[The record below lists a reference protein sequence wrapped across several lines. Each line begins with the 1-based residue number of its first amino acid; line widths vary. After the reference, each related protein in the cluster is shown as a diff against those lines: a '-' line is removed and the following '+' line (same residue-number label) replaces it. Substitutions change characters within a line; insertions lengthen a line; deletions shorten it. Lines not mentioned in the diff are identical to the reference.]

1 MKTIIMT
8 LFLLLVVGNGVA
20 ADKQPDKD
28 SSAKSPGTNE
38 AQKGS
43 GQKTVEKKGTVQWP
57 RPYKSTEEV
66 SADSMVP
73 FPTDI

>member
-1 MKTIIMT
+1 VKTIIMT
-8 LFLLLVVGNGVA
+8 MLVLLVSGSGMA
-20 ADKQPDKD
+20 ADKQTDKD
-28 SSAKSPGTNE
+28 SVKSPVTTGT
-38 AQKGS
+38 QKSS
-43 GQKTVEKKGTVQWP
+43 GQKTAEKKATVQWP

>member
-1 MKTIIMT
+1 MRAIMITI
-8 LFLLLVVGNGVA
+8 FLLMAIGSGMA
-20 ADKQPDKD
+20 AEKQPAKD
-28 SSAKSPGTNE
+28 ASKKPE
-38 AQKGS
+38 AAAGEKHS
-43 GQKTVEKKGTVQWP
+43 GQKTADKKSTVQWP

>member
-1 MKTIIMT
+1 MRAIMIT
-8 LFLLLVVGNGVA
+8 LFLLLVVGSGMA
-20 ADKQPDKD
+20 AEKQ
-28 SSAKSPGTNE
+28 SAKDTAKKPE
-38 AQKGS
+38 AAAGEKNS
-43 GQKTVEKKGTVQWP
+43 GQKTADKKSTVQWP

>member
-1 MKTIIMT
+1 MRAIMITIC
-8 LFLLLVVGNGVA
+8 LLLVFGNGMA
-20 ADKQPDKD
+20 AEKQPTKD
-28 SSAKSPGTNE
+28 AAKKPVAT
-38 AQKGS
+38 ADQKNS
-43 GQKTVEKKGTVQWP
+43 GQKTADKQSTAQWP

>member
-8 LFLLLVVGNGVA
+8 IFLLLVTASGMA
-20 ADKQPDKD
+20 ADKQPDKG
-28 SSAKSPGTNE
+28 SAKNPVATGTEKN
-38 AQKGS
+38 S
-43 GQKTVEKKGTVQWP
+43 GQKTAEKKEAVQWP
-57 RPYKSTEEV
+57 RPYKPSEEV

>member
-1 MKTIIMT
+1 MRTIFLTM
-8 LFLLLVVGNGVA
+8 LLLLVVGNGMA

-28 SSAKSPGTNE
+28 SVKSPGTTESKKN
-38 AQKGS
+38 S
-43 GQKTVEKKGTVQWP
+43 GQKTVEKKDAVQWP
-57 RPYKSTEEV
+57 RPYKATEEV

>member
-1 MKTIIMT
+1 MKAIMITII
-8 LFLLLVVGNGVA
+8 LLLVFGSGMAAEKKPAKDAAKKPEAVA
-20 ADKQPDKD
+20 GEKK
-28 SSAKSPGTNE
+28 
-38 AQKGS
+38 S
-43 GQKTVEKKGTVQWP
+43 GQKTADKQSTVQWP

>member
-1 MKTIIMT
+1 MRTILLTM
-8 LFLLLVVGNGVA
+8 LLLLVVGNGIA

-28 SSAKSPGTNE
+28 SAKKPGISET
-38 AQKGS
+38 KKSS
-43 GQKTVEKKGTVQWP
+43 GQDAADKKDAVQWP
-57 RPYKSTEEV
+57 RPYKPTEEI